1 MSTGSLS
8 RTATAKLAAEIE
20 ANRPVPEWDTVAEL
34 KRWREEITLKNG
46 EKKKMSFDELVVKYK
61 DVDAEI
67 KYREGIK
74 KEIKVAIEAGLLLA
88 DIEKVACEGYKIQV
102 ITKDGSR
109 KVDSQKLLELGVSAD
124 TIAKA
129 TVQSAGSSY
138 IDIRAMKE
146 ERY

>member
-1 MSTGSLS
+1 MSTGTLS

-20 ANRPVPEWDTVAEL
+20 ANRPVPEWDTIDEL
-34 KRWREEITLKNG
+34 RKWKEEVTLKG
-46 EKKKMSFDELVVKYK
+46 EKKKLSFDQLVTKYK

-74 KEIKVAIEAGLLLA
+74 KDLKVAIEAGLLLA
-88 DIEKVACEGYKIQV
+88 DVDKVACEGYKVQFIN
-102 ITKDGSR
+102 KDGS
-109 KVDSQKLLELGVSAD
+109 KKIEANKLLELGVSAD
-124 TIAKA
+124 VIAKA

-146 ERY
+146 